1 MRILLA
7 NDDGF
12 HAPGLWPLFEALQ
25 ALGDV
30 WVCAPE
36 REQSAQSHALTM
48 HKPLRAR
55 QRKPQCY
62 AISGTPADCVYL
74 GLHGLLPHRPDLIV
88 SGVNRGANLG
98 NDVLYSGTVAAA
110 MEGALHGIP
119 AIAVSL
125 HFDWTQEVETLH
137 FDEAARVGAEVA
149 RRVVQH
155 GLPRRRL
162 LNVNVPNRS
171 QVLGIRPAQLG
182 ERTYEVLADGR
193 TDPRGRPYWWI
204 GGAPTGFAGGEDADG
219 AVCDQGYATVTPL
232 SADLTDRAQLASMTD
247 WFTSPASP

>member
-12 HAPGLWPLFEALQ
+12 HAPGLWPLYEALLP
-25 ALGDV
+25 LGDV

-36 REQSAQSHALTM
+36 REQSARSHALTM

-55 QRKPQCY
+55 ERKPQCY

-74 GLHGLLPHRPDLIV
+74 GLHGLLKDRPDVIV

-119 AIAVSL
+119 AVAVSL

-137 FDEAARVGAEVA
+137 FDEAARIGAQVTRQVLE
-149 RRVVQH
+149 H
-155 GLPRRRL
+155 GLPHRRL
-162 LNVNVPNRS
+162 LNVNVPNRPH
-171 QVLGIRPAQLG
+171 VEGLRVVPLG
-182 ERTYEVLADGR
+182 ERLYDVLADHR

-204 GGAPTGFAGGEDADG
+204 GGAPQGFAGGEESDG
-219 AVCDQGYATVTPL
+219 AVCEEGFATITPL
-232 SADLTDRAQLASMTD
+232 SADLTDHDELQRVRA
-247 WFTSPASP
+247 WFS

>member
-12 HAPGLWPLFEALQ
+12 HATGLWPLYDALSE
-25 ALGDV
+25 LGEV

-36 REQSAQSHALTM
+36 REQSARSHALTM

-55 QRKPQCY
+55 ERKPRCF

-74 GLHGLLPHRPDLIV
+74 GLHGLLPHRPDLVV

-98 NDVLYSGTVAAA
+98 NDILYSGTVAAA
-110 MEGALHGIP
+110 MEGALHGLP

-137 FDEAARVGAEVA
+137 FDEAARVGAQVA
-149 RRVVQH
+149 AQVLEH

-162 LNVNVPNRS
+162 LNVNVPNQER
-171 QVLGIRPAQLG
+171 VRGVRVTNLG
-182 ERTYEVLADGR
+182 ERLYDVLADGR

-204 GGAPTGFAGGEDADG
+204 GGAPSGFGGGGDTDG
-219 AVCDQGYATVTPL
+219 ELCDQGYATVTPL
-232 SADLTDRAQLASMTD
+232 SSDLTDREQLERVRS
-247 WFTSPASP
+247 WFS